1 MTQTLSK
8 NVIADF
14 ETQLAVK
21 LAVGATTGTLVS
33 ATDDD
38 GVALPTGTYFLTIDK
53 GSSKKEYIKCTLTGT
68 ALTSIQSISRQGALT
83 TGCAREH
90 RVGANV
96 IISDFASLSKIND
109 LLTGATDL
117 DAGTPLKYDGTATIS
132 NDAHLTTKKYVD
144 DSTVGIS
151 GNETIAGIK
160 TFSSSPIVPTPT
172 TDYQASTKKY
182 VDDIAIAGSPDAST
196 TVKGIVEEAT
206 SAEIIAGTGTGATG
220 ARLFVNPEHVASSG
234 ANKIIRTGSNGRIS
248 SSVVAPEV
256 ISNINR
262 SSGNFSWVNSYSDE
276 SNGLCTV
283 TSSGTTL
290 IFHSTDIAGGYQ
302 TRSIT
307 TDWADAD
314 SVTSA
319 VVVGDYLYAM
329 MLDGTTAYRVYR
341 YDKTNLSAG
350 GTLMT
355 FSGQSLAYNSAEQ
368 RMTSNGTNFYFNH
381 KAGNSGNSYV
391 VSEYTLSGTT
401 FTYVADITC
410 GSTASDVTRFIMV
423 DSSKNIYG
431 MNISSRVIK
440 MFNSSGTL
448 QTTYGALPSYTGALN
463 TVAYCFGTTPY
474 IQNAFD
480 DLYAQKMYFMNRFYI

>member
-68 ALTSIQSISRQGALT
+68 ALTSIESISRQGALT

-234 ANKIIRTGSNGRIS
+234 ANKIIRTGSNGKIDNSVTESPFYIS
-248 SSVVAPEV
+248 TTHH
-256 ISNINR
+256 NYFQTT
-262 SSGNFSWVNSYSDE
+262 GGFYSDVYSIY
-276 SNGLCTV
+276 SNSSTEFKFEYT
-283 TSSGTTL
+283 TSYMQRRDTT
-290 IFHSTDIAGGYQ
+290 S
-302 TRSIT
+302 
-307 TDWADAD
+307 DWASSNA
-314 SVTSA
+314 VNSA
-319 VVVGDYLYAM
+319 VVLGSYIYVFIRDSSNN
-329 MLDGTTAYRVYR
+329 YRLYR
-341 YDKTNLSAG
+341 YSVTDLASG

-355 FSGQSLAYNSAEQ
+355 ISGQAFATTGGNDV
-368 RMTSNGTNFYFNH
+368 RMTSNGTDFFFNY
-381 KAGNSGNSYV
+381 KGGNSANDYR
-391 VSEYTLSGTT
+391 VSRYTISGTT
-401 FTYVADITC
+401 LTYVSDIVC
-410 GSTASDVTRFIMV
+410 GSTADSVRAFAV
-423 DSSKNIYG
+423 DSSNNVYG
-431 MNISSRVIK
+431 FSTSDSFIRK
-440 MFNSSGTL
+440 FNSSGTL
-448 QTTYGALPSYTGALN
+448 QYTTGSYRSMQCVANILGNFFAGYRIDPGGGASSSQYERIYLS
-463 TVAYCFGTTPY
+463 
-474 IQNAFD
+474 
-480 DLYAQKMYFMNRFYI
+480 